1 MKTQD
6 SLIGQHFGKLTV
18 TAAAES
24 DKHGKRRW
32 LCTCDCGKECTVLG
46 TNLRSGHTTSCGCAK
61 ENDLTGK
68 HIGTLTVLERS
79 DQYST
84 RGKRKRRLWKC
95 LCDCGEI
102 TYKATDILTNP
113 ALSMCSRC
121 AEKYASD
128 KMRDAAGYVDGTQIS
143 RIKSEKLSVSN
154 TSGARGVY
162 YDKRTGKWRARLKFK
177 GKLMN
182 FGSYYSFDEAVKAR
196 ARAEEEYY
204 GEFLAA
210 ID

>member
-1 MKTQD
+1 M
-6 SLIGQHFGKLTV
+6 
-18 TAAAES
+18 
-24 DKHGKRRW
+24 
-32 LCTCDCGKECTVLG
+32 CG
-46 TNLRSGHTTSCGCAK
+46 
-61 ENDLTGK
+61 
-68 HIGTLTVLERS
+68 
-79 DQYST
+79 
-84 RGKRKRRLWKC
+84 
-95 LCDCGEI
+95 
-102 TYKATDILTNP
+102 
-113 ALSMCSRC
+113 RC

-154 TSGARGVY
+154 TSGARCVY